1 MWTIMMTRAMTI
13 SIVARLNKTTF
24 KNTLIMKIRV
34 VKMSRMRI
42 MMITSSMVK
51 AVILN
56 TLAISREVAG
66 EARSNPTCRSPPS
79 PPATSLGAIVEENLK
94 KHEKYLCEKTC
105 IENLESI
112 GQACL
117 KVLVQQLYLPPTSII
132 TLLKKHL

>member
-13 SIVARLNKTTF
+13 SIVASLNMNTF

-56 TLAISREVAG
+56 TLAISREVVG

-79 PPATSLGAIVEENLK
+79 PPATSLGAIVEESLK
-94 KHEKYLCEKTC
+94 T
-105 IENLESI
+105 
-112 GQACL
+112 
-117 KVLVQQLYLPPTSII
+117 
-132 TLLKKHL
+132 

>member
-1 MWTIMMTRAMTI
+1 MWTIVNTRAMT
-13 SIVARLNKTTF
+13 IVARLNKTTF

-79 PPATSLGAIVEENLK
+79 PPATSLGAIV
-94 KHEKYLCEKTC
+94 
-105 IENLESI
+105 
-112 GQACL
+112 
-117 KVLVQQLYLPPTSII
+117 
-132 TLLKKHL
+132 

>member
-1 MWTIMMTRAMTI
+1 MMTRAMTI
-13 SIVARLNKTTF
+13 SIVASLNMNTF

-56 TLAISREVAG
+56 TFAISREVVG

-79 PPATSLGAIVEENLK
+79 PPATSLGAIV
-94 KHEKYLCEKTC
+94 
-105 IENLESI
+105 
-112 GQACL
+112 
-117 KVLVQQLYLPPTSII
+117 
-132 TLLKKHL
+132 

>member
-1 MWTIMMTRAMTI
+1 MWTIMMTSAMTI

-24 KNTLIMKIRV
+24 KNTLIMKMRV

-56 TLAISREVAG
+56 TLAISREVVG

-79 PPATSLGAIVEENLK
+79 PPATSRGAIVEENLK
-94 KHEKYLCEKTC
+94 T
-105 IENLESI
+105 
-112 GQACL
+112 
-117 KVLVQQLYLPPTSII
+117 
-132 TLLKKHL
+132 

>member
-1 MWTIMMTRAMTI
+1 MIEGTDSVDDNDDMI
-13 SIVARLNKTTF
+13 IVARLNKNAF

-56 TLAISREVAG
+56 TLAISREVFG

-79 PPATSLGAIVEENLK
+79 PPATSLGAIV
-94 KHEKYLCEKTC
+94 
-105 IENLESI
+105 
-112 GQACL
+112 
-117 KVLVQQLYLPPTSII
+117 
-132 TLLKKHL
+132 

>member
-1 MWTIMMTRAMTI
+1 MMNRPMTI
-13 SIVARLNKTTF
+13 SIVARLNKNTF

-56 TLAISREVAG
+56 TLAISREVVG

-79 PPATSLGAIVEENLK
+79 PPATSLGAIV
-94 KHEKYLCEKTC
+94 
-105 IENLESI
+105 
-112 GQACL
+112 
-117 KVLVQQLYLPPTSII
+117 
-132 TLLKKHL
+132 